1 MELMSNK
8 IVQLFPGSLLL
19 KTNSANSVQ
28 EGQLSWILS
37 YTAIV
42 WTWQHVRPILQLAE
56 FLVWF
61 PESLGKYAFCHIAS
75 IPARTLS
82 EYAFMWLQKWF
93 TAWKIPISK
102 IFPYLSFCFPL
113 FIPLPSDLLY
123 LSPSSP
129 FLTEIFTFFTY
140 EVPQLAINFPFKN
153 NPLHLIQVQFAFYAA
168 FHGWSLAQL
177 FSSNTVLKKS
187 CNQAPFWMSNTTKR
201 RLLFRLALH
210 QHPFKSTPH
219 HFIVCWHKPNP
230 WAFTWVQCCVD
241 LKEEAP

>member
-8 IVQLFPGSLLL
+8 IVQLFPGSLQL

-42 WTWQHVRPILQLAE
+42 WTWQHMRPILQLAE

-61 PESLGKYAFCHIAS
+61 PERLGKYAFCHIAS

-93 TAWKIPISK
+93 PAWKVPISK

-113 FIPLPSDLLY
+113 FISLPSDLLY
-123 LSPSSP
+123 LSPSPSIPDRNFHFLYIWSP
-129 FLTEIFTFFTY
+129 TT
-140 EVPQLAINFPFKN
+140 
-153 NPLHLIQVQFAFYAA
+153 
-168 FHGWSLAQL
+168 
-177 FSSNTVLKKS
+177 
-187 CNQAPFWMSNTTKR
+187 CN
-201 RLLFRLALH
+201 
-210 QHPFKSTPH
+210 
-219 HFIVCWHKPNP
+219 
-230 WAFTWVQCCVD
+230 
-241 LKEEAP
+241 